1 MIYLRI
7 PLIELTQCKV
17 AIGCHDSF
25 TVVTWLDSVKRVTC
39 GNKAG
44 LSGIRPPPPE
54 VVLIDVVVVTTV
66 VVVVV
71 LLVVVV
77 VLVVVFT
84 VGASTQ

>member
-1 MIYLRI
+1 M
-7 PLIELTQCKV
+7 IELTQCKV

-44 LSGIRPPPPE
+44 LSGIRPPPLE
-54 VVLIDVVVVTTV
+54 VVLVDVVVVTTV

>member
-1 MIYLRI
+1 M
-7 PLIELTQCKV
+7 IELTQCKV

>member
-1 MIYLRI
+1 M
-7 PLIELTQCKV
+7 IELTQCKV

-54 VVLIDVVVVTTV
+54 VVLVDVVVVTTV

>member
-1 MIYLRI
+1 M
-7 PLIELTQCKV
+7 IELTQCKV

-44 LSGIRPPPPE
+44 LSGIRPPPPPLE
-54 VVLIDVVVVTTV
+54 VVLVDVVVVTTV

>member
-1 MIYLRI
+1 M
-7 PLIELTQCKV
+7 IELTQCKV

-44 LSGIRPPPPE
+44 LSGIGLPPPE
-54 VVLIDVVVVTTV
+54 VVLVDVVVVTTV

>member
-1 MIYLRI
+1 M
-7 PLIELTQCKV
+7 IELTQCKV

-44 LSGIRPPPPE
+44 LRGIRPPPPPPE
-54 VVLIDVVVVTTV
+54 VVLVDVVVVTTV

>member
-1 MIYLRI
+1 M
-7 PLIELTQCKV
+7 IELTQCKV

-44 LSGIRPPPPE
+44 LSGIRPPPE
-54 VVLIDVVVVTTV
+54 VVLVDVVVVTTV